1 MNWILASASPRRREI
16 CERMGVAVESLP
28 AAGDPPLDRSLPL
41 EEAVRLVAR
50 AKAEEIAAR
59 CPERRVLGADTVVEI
74 DGQVLGKPRDKREA
88 ADMLRRLS
96 GRAHRVLTGV
106 WAAGPGCGC
115 GFTSAA
121 QVEFEPM
128 TDEEIAAYVATG
140 EPMDKAGAY
149 GIQGLGMR
157 FVHGIV
163 GDYYTV
169 MGLPGAA
176 LWRFLQ
182 QFPEIG

>member
-1 MNWILASASPRRREI
+1 M
-16 CERMGVAVESLP
+16 
-28 AAGDPPLDRSLPL
+28 

-140 EPMDKAGAY
+140 EPMDRRVPTGFR
-149 GIQGLGMR
+149 GLACVLCTESSGTITR
-157 FVHGIV
+157 
-163 GDYYTV
+163 
-169 MGLPGAA
+169 
-176 LWRFLQ
+176 
-182 QFPEIG
+182 

>member
-16 CERMGVAVESLP
+16 CERMGVAVEILP
-28 AAGDPPLDRSLPL
+28 AAGEPPLDRSLPL

-149 GIQGLGMR
+149 GI
-157 FVHGIV
+157 H
-163 GDYYTV
+163 
-169 MGLPGAA
+169 P
-176 LWRFLQ
+176 
-182 QFPEIG
+182 